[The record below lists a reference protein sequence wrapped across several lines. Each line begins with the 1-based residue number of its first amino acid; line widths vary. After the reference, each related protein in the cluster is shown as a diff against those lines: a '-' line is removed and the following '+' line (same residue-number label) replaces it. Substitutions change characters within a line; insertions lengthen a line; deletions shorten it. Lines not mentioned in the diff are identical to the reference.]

1 MLHFEFV
8 KDDVGAG
15 LSQII
20 VQNGRDDGYI
30 SFLHWAKAGDRLF
43 LLDLLQLHVAA
54 HWRSMR
60 QWWEANLDK
69 LLRVQASMP
78 VSSTW
83 HGGWQSNAS
92 SVDCLPNVLQVD
104 SARNLTNQDW
114 GEALRSQVLVHAKEV
129 YLCHLYNLSV
139 EVHIDTNSRNESV
152 KLVLFASTDAN
163 EPLLWLL
170 GR

>member
-30 SFLHWAKAGDRLF
+30 SFLHWAEAGDRLL

-60 QWWEANLDK
+60 Q
-69 LLRVQASMP
+69 
-78 VSSTW
+78 
-83 HGGWQSNAS
+83 
-92 SVDCLPNVLQVD
+92 
-104 SARNLTNQDW
+104 
-114 GEALRSQVLVHAKEV
+114 
-129 YLCHLYNLSV
+129 
-139 EVHIDTNSRNESV
+139 
-152 KLVLFASTDAN
+152 
-163 EPLLWLL
+163 
-170 GR
+170 